1 MAELVGLQTMLIL
14 NPYYMLFH
22 AVVVSSLELDFLL
35 KSCSA
40 YCVILLK
47 EEKNLRHIYGL
58 LESSFSLLLL
68 LKPNIYVRGSMD
80 TYLFDVS
87 NSAHILDSQKNNDC
101 L

>member
-1 MAELVGLQTMLIL
+1 MLIL
-14 NPYYMLFH
+14 NLYSMVFY
-22 AVVVSSLELDFLL
+22 AVVFCAMELYFLL
-35 KSCSA
+35 KSCSP

-87 NSAHILDSQKNNDC
+87 NSAQILDSQKNNDC